1 MTDETQPITSSSP
14 KADRIVEVGGVE
26 NKRDNSG
33 DQTVSVK
40 ALKTFHRDGDL
51 KGEMVGPDSPAF
63 DVPRSRAAQL
73 RANGLIEYANE
84 CDDHDIHGKVDAARI
99 ADKVKLQ
106 AEAGKIPANS
116 RSTPLRNPEIK
127 MADVKDAK

>member
-40 ALKTFHRDGDL
+40 ALKTFHKDGDL

-84 CDDHDIHGKVDAARI
+84 SDDHDIHGKVDAARI

-106 AEAGKIPANS
+106 ADVGKIPANS
-116 RSTPLRNPEIK
+116 RGKPLINPAIE